1 MKIAVP
7 ITRNN
12 QIDDHFGH
20 CEYYGIYSVSKNG
33 EVKEEDIL
41 ESAQGCGCKS
51 NIAGDLAQI
60 GVSVMLAGGIG
71 AGAINVLNNSGIE
84 VVRGCS
90 GDVMENVKQYASGK
104 LTDSGVSCST
114 HTEHHSGGNG
124 HQCGHNH

>member
-12 QIDDHFGH
+12 KIDDHFGH
-20 CEYYGIYSVSKNG
+20 CEYYGIYSISESG
-33 EVKEEDIL
+33 EIKEEDIL
-41 ESAQGCGCKS
+41 ESVQGCGCKS
-51 NIAGDLAQI
+51 NIASDLAQI

-84 VVRGCS
+84 VIRGCS
-90 GDVMENVKQYASGK
+90 GDVLENVKHYASGK

-114 HTEHHSGGNG
+114 HTEHHAEGEN